1 MVSNLRLRS
10 STARTTRALAV
21 AACAF
26 GTLLATSTSE
36 AVAFSNCQSP
46 PATQPDHA
54 ATVIGYAYCLVLDRE
69 PDGAGLDGWR
79 ARLATGTT
87 VERII
92 YEMLHSDEFARKNG
106 VDTLSPAEHGAL
118 VHRRLLGRDPNAAI
132 SARLSAADSKEALD
146 PVEDRLLNSEEFR
159 QLHPALFTAVRN
171 TPTLTALPEVKRTCD
186 LKALKGPLEDER
198 RQVIYSYCLVLG
210 RWPDAYGLNTWRE
223 QMRGGLTVSALL
235 SKLLQSA
242 EFADKYRVAE
252 LGDDEFVVLV
262 YRLLLGRDPDG
273 QGRLA
278 YASGLASGRVSRP
291 AIFDSILVSD
301 EFRTKQE
308 AMFTARKLEPRRAEF
323 HQPSNG
329 PK

>member
-118 VHRRLLGRDPNAAI
+118 VHRRLLGRDPNGAI

-146 PVEDRLLNSEEFR
+146 PVEDRLLNSEEVR
-159 QLHPALFTAVRN
+159 QLHPALFAAVRN
-171 TPTLTALPEVKRTCD
+171 TPTLT
-186 LKALKGPLEDER
+186 
-198 RQVIYSYCLVLG
+198 
-210 RWPDAYGLNTWRE
+210 
-223 QMRGGLTVSALL
+223 
-235 SKLLQSA
+235 
-242 EFADKYRVAE
+242 
-252 LGDDEFVVLV
+252 
-262 YRLLLGRDPDG
+262 
-273 QGRLA
+273 
-278 YASGLASGRVSRP
+278 
-291 AIFDSILVSD
+291 
-301 EFRTKQE
+301 
-308 AMFTARKLEPRRAEF
+308 
-323 HQPSNG
+323 
-329 PK
+329 